1 MRLLRLKFP
10 HIREG
15 LFFFIIDCAV
25 VAASALVFRSFESAL
40 YSTLAL
46 IVCSKAVDV
55 VLYGNMEE
63 RLVFVISKEPDKLGE
78 RLMNELAVGITYL
91 DGMGGYFKEDRHVI
105 LCAVRAKLY
114 PKLADIVSST
124 DPCAFT
130 IVTTAKE
137 IYGEGFSRYPEKI
150 RQKNKLNSQKCPKK
164 GQK

>member
-1 MRLLRLKFP
+1 MK
-10 HIREG
+10 
-15 LFFFIIDCAV
+15 
-25 VAASALVFRSFESAL
+25 
-40 YSTLAL
+40 
-46 IVCSKAVDV
+46 
-55 VLYGNMEE
+55 
-63 RLVFVISKEPDKLGE
+63 
-78 RLMNELAVGITYL
+78 ELAVGITYL

-114 PKLADIVSST
+114 PKLADIVSDT

-137 IYGEGFSRYPEKI
+137 IYGEGFLHYPEKI